1 MAYFDA
7 GSDGRAFSSR
17 HRRAGAIISDAPLGE
32 PHLPVAPPRLLR
44 QGRTVWPWVWLLVG
58 IFALAT
64 LGFFVTVYGAVA
76 PVLASILAFIP
87 FGGVVMGL
95 MWLDRWEPEPKGL
108 MLVAAA
114 WGAFVAVILTIIIG
128 DFVWRSF
135 PIVRDI
141 AWFSGVVQAPIVEET
156 LKCAGILVVLAMARR
171 ALDGALDGII
181 YGGLIGAGFALG
193 ENVKYFIEAL
203 AEGGVGGLTAV
214 FFIRA
219 VLSPFAHIMFT
230 AACGF
235 AVGLAVRR
243 ARSVWLP
250 WFLGLL
256 VAIALH
262 AFWNASAQFAGF
274 YLPYV
279 LLQVPLFVVFLIVA
293 IRIRSEELQIRRER
307 LQDYV
312 HAGWFTSH
320 EADMLSTSHGR
331 RAGLLWA
338 RSLPGDRRPIMEQ
351 FIFDGARLAWARQ
364 RALTGKDPGAAADER
379 ALLQRMMLTRAELLA
394 PIGT

>member
-1 MAYFDA
+1 MAYHDA
-7 GSDGRAFSSR
+7 GSDERAFSSR
-17 HRRAGAIISDAPLGE
+17 HRRAGALISDAPLGE

-44 QGRTVWPWVWLLVG
+44 QGRTVWPWVWFVVG

-64 LGFFVTVYGAVA
+64 LGFFITAYGAVA
-76 PVLASILAFIP
+76 PLLASSLAFIP

-114 WGAFVAVILTIIIG
+114 WGAFVAVILTIFIG
-128 DFVWRSF
+128 NLLWHALPFARETN
-135 PIVRDI
+135 
-141 AWFSGVVQAPIVEET
+141 WFGAIVQAPVVEEV
-156 LKCAGILVVLAMARR
+156 LKCAGILMVLAMARR

-181 YGGLIGAGFALG
+181 YGGLVGAGFALG
-193 ENVKYFIEAL
+193 ENVKYFVEAL

-243 ARSVWLP
+243 AKPVWFS
-250 WFLGLL
+250 WTLGLL
-256 VAIALH
+256 VAIVLH

-279 LLQVPLFVVFLIVA
+279 LLQMPLFVVFLIFT
-293 IRIRSEELQIRRER
+293 IRIRSEELRIRRDR

-312 HAGWFTSH
+312 IAGWFTSH
-320 EADMLSTSHGR
+320 EADMLSTAHGR
-331 RAGLLWA
+331 RAGLAWA
-338 RSLPGDRRPIMEQ
+338 RSLPGDRRPVMES

-379 ALLQRMMLTRAELLA
+379 ALLERMMLTRAELLA
-394 PIGT
+394 PIGS